1 MLPDQNIEW
10 TMATAS
16 DAKGWLPM
24 WAQKM
29 GVPSA
34 VVKDVGLFIKWVH
47 QKRPNLRANPLPGSE
62 VENGSVS
69 GK

>member
-16 DAKGWLPM
+16 NAKGWLPM

-34 VVKDVGLFIKWVH
+34 VYVL
-47 QKRPNLRANPLPGSE
+47 PLYEFLES
-62 VENGSVS
+62 
-69 GK
+69 